1 MGMGRSEGRPVDH
14 FIPTQRFA
22 PLNPLESGVDEL
34 TRMTLLKL
42 LLLEAEKS
50 CASRR
55 QLVRIDCHMAALRQL
70 IYRQVELAEKG
81 HDADHIKSGS
91 VLVPESPA
99 PILDPHPPNPLRGWG
114 RHF

>member
-1 MGMGRSEGRPVDH
+1 MGMGHSEGRPVDH

-81 HDADHIKSGS
+81 HDAERTLRLLETMNDLMANYQTLSRRMG
-91 VLVPESPA
+91 PA
-99 PILDPHPPNPLRGWG
+99 G
-114 RHF
+114 